1 MEETVNR
8 SLDYLVINH
17 HDGREE
23 RVPIPRAGTTPIRI
37 GRETDNDI
45 VLSDP
50 RASRAHAQVRRG
62 PEGLEIMDLGSAN
75 GTFLGGQ
82 PIGVNVWRPL
92 PPGAVA
98 YVGDTTFTYQ
108 PGIAS
113 AATTRIAPVSA
124 PPPAA
129 PAPTSSPAPARSVP
143 TFLPWI
149 GIIGVLIVAILIV
162 AVAAAFWLGRNTPGP
177 EAATVISHG
186 PLAQTPAGA
195 PAGGATP
202 AEETSSVPYP
212 DITIEKVQVQ
222 PLILGALPDPT
233 KALII
238 VRVRVENEG
247 TGDFIVSP
255 DQFQL
260 IDASGLVLNE
270 AGGSY
275 SQDGLR
281 KMGLAD
287 RYKDLRLTSGG
298 SVPESLLFTGQAR
311 AYQLFL
317 RYQSPGLQPISLDLG
332 TIDAGREVSMAL
344 GTPAPGETPASVAQ
358 ATPLPTLTPTI
369 TATRPALAAARTV
382 PRASL
387 VGVIAY
393 PVFNGQSFDIH
404 VGNADGSGNRFL
416 LANASQPQFSPDGQR
431 IAYHS
436 WEANKRALITVNVAG
451 GGEHIIAG
459 NLEDQ
464 LPTWT
469 SDGANIV
476 FLTRR
481 SGNRASELFAGPQD
495 GSQKPAFIGNAE
507 YPTGAP
513 NNMLAFKGWESTG
526 VGLRLGGLD
535 LSGAV
540 VLSDNE
546 TDTAPAVSPDGK
558 QVAFM
563 SRRDGN
569 WNIYIVRS
577 DGKGLKQLT
586 TDKAEDGLPTW
597 SPDGKAIAF
606 ASNRGGPWAVWAI
619 TPDGSGARQ
628 LFTMEGSPDGF
639 VPGQDINKSRG
650 WAEERISWTK

>member
-23 RVPIPRAGTTPIRI
+23 RFPIPRPGTTPIRI

-62 PEGLEIMDLGSAN
+62 AEGLEIMDLGSAN

-82 PIGVNVWRPL
+82 PIGVNVWHPL

-124 PPPAA
+124 PPPVA
-129 PAPTSSPAPARSVP
+129 PAPAPSPAPARTTP

-162 AVAAAFWLGRNTPGP
+162 AIAAAFWLSRNTTGQ
-177 EAATVISHG
+177 ETATAVSHG

-195 PAGGATP
+195 TAPTEEAPPAPFP
-202 AEETSSVPYP
+202 ALTV
-212 DITIEKVQVQ
+212 EKVQVQ
-222 PLILGALPDPT
+222 PIILGALPDPT

-238 VRVRVENEG
+238 VHVRVENAG
-247 TGDFIVSP
+247 TGYLLVSP

-270 AGGSY
+270 AGGAY

-287 RYKDLRLTSGG
+287 RYKDLRLESGG
-298 SVPESLLFTGQAR
+298 SVPESLLFAGQAQ

-332 TIDAGREVSMAL
+332 AIDAGREVSRAL
-344 GTPAPGETPASVAQ
+344 GTPAPGETPVSVAQ
-358 ATPLPTLTPTI
+358 VTPLPTFTPTI
-369 TATRPALAAARTV
+369 TATRPAAAARTV

-404 VGNADGSGNRFL
+404 LGNADGSGTSFFL
-416 LANASQPQFSPDGQR
+416 PNASQPQFSPDGQR

-436 WEANKRALITVNVAG
+436 WEGNKRALITVNVAG

-481 SGNRASELFAGPQD
+481 SGTRASELFAGPSD
-495 GSQKPAFIGNAE
+495 GARKPEFIGNAE

-513 NNMLAFKGWESTG
+513 GNRLAFKGWESTG
-526 VGLRLGGLD
+526 VGLRLGGLE
-535 LSGAV
+535 LTGAQA
-540 VLSDNE
+540 LSDHE
-546 TDTAPAVSPDGK
+546 TDTAPAVSPDG
-558 QVAFM
+558 
-563 SRRDGN
+563 
-569 WNIYIVRS
+569 
-577 DGKGLKQLT
+577 
-586 TDKAEDGLPTW
+586 
-597 SPDGKAIAF
+597 
-606 ASNRGGPWAVWAI
+606 
-619 TPDGSGARQ
+619 
-628 LFTMEGSPDGF
+628 
-639 VPGQDINKSRG
+639 
-650 WAEERISWTK
+650 

>member
-1 MEETVNR
+1 
-8 SLDYLVINH
+8 
-17 HDGREE
+17 
-23 RVPIPRAGTTPIRI
+23 
-37 GRETDNDI
+37 
-45 VLSDP
+45 
-50 RASRAHAQVRRG
+50 
-62 PEGLEIMDLGSAN
+62 
-75 GTFLGGQ
+75 
-82 PIGVNVWRPL
+82 
-92 PPGAVA
+92 
-98 YVGDTTFTYQ
+98 
-108 PGIAS
+108 
-113 AATTRIAPVSA
+113 
-124 PPPAA
+124 
-129 PAPTSSPAPARSVP
+129 
-143 TFLPWI
+143 
-149 GIIGVLIVAILIV
+149 
-162 AVAAAFWLGRNTPGP
+162 
-177 EAATVISHG
+177 
-186 PLAQTPAGA
+186 
-195 PAGGATP
+195 
-202 AEETSSVPYP
+202 
-212 DITIEKVQVQ
+212 
-222 PLILGALPDPT
+222 LGALPDPT

-238 VRVRVENEG
+238 VRVRVENAG
-247 TGDFIVSP
+247 TGYLLVSP

-260 IDASGLVLNE
+260 IDASGLVFNE

-287 RYKDLRLTSGG
+287 RYKDLRLESGG

-311 AYQLFL
+311 PYQLFL

-332 TIDAGREVSMAL
+332 AIDAEREVSRAL
-344 GTPAPGETPASVAQ
+344 GTPAPGETPVSVAQ
-358 ATPLPTLTPTI
+358 VTPLPTFTPTI
-369 TATRPALAAARTV
+369 TATRPAAAARTV

-387 VGVIAY
+387 GGVIAY

-404 VGNADGSGNRFL
+404 LGNADGSGNRFL
-416 LANASQPQFSPDGQR
+416 LSNASQPQFSPDGQR

-436 WEANKRALITVNVAG
+436 WEANKRGLITVNVAG

-481 SGNRASELFAGPQD
+481 SGNRASELLAGPQD
-495 GSQKPAFIGNAE
+495 GSRKPEFIGNAE

-513 NNMLAFKGWESTG
+513 GNMLAFKGWESTG

-535 LSGAV
+535 LSGAT

-558 QVAFM
+558 QIAFM

-577 DGKGLKQLT
+577 DGKGFKQLT

-597 SPDGKAIAF
+597 SPDGKVIAF

-650 WAEERISWTK
+650 WAEERLSWTK